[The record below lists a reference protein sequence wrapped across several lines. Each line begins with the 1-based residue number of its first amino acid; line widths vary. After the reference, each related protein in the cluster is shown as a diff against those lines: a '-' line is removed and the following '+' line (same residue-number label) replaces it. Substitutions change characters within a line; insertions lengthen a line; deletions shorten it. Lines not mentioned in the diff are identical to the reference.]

1 MSNTNEQ
8 NVDRDWSFDI
18 NLSGLVA
25 PTGRG
30 SQLPEGYYKAVVDDM
45 YVNPDKADRIIIKLI
60 VADGPFKGTIRTTGL
75 NKPKSAEDKVRY
87 YWRGLA
93 ESAGYTPAQLDNG
106 EISLSPRNFMKK
118 TTHIHFVPKNPD
130 EGDTSY
136 DAIHFLAPQEWAN
149 QSSEFEARGAMEM
162 VPSRPRQVTGGSNNT
177 SGTGSTNGA
186 SRVVDPTPVASGG
199 TIDKDTIMAK
209 LRGTATPLN

>member
-118 TTHIHFVPKNPD
+118 TTLTFTSCPRTPMRATRRTTRFTFWRPKSGP
-130 EGDTSY
+130 TRAVSLRP
-136 DAIHFLAPQEWAN
+136 AAPW
-149 QSSEFEARGAMEM
+149 RW
-162 VPSRPRQVTGGSNNT
+162 SRAVRD
-177 SGTGSTNGA
+177 
-186 SRVVDPTPVASGG
+186 R
-199 TIDKDTIMAK
+199 
-209 LRGTATPLN
+209 